1 MIEGK
6 AAGPSQY
13 VTGSSRRGRI
23 EHVGLGLKTLCEL
36 EIVIGAGDGG
46 SAAQMLGGLLRI
58 ATRAVELAESHVTVR
73 EIWELREELPRHA
86 LGLVETAVV
95 NQVDRAV

>member
-13 VTGSSRRGRI
+13 VTLSSRRGRI
-23 EHVGLGLKTLCEL
+23 EHVGLGLKTFCEL
-36 EIVIGAGDGG
+36 GIVVGAGDGG

-58 ATRAVELAESHVTVR
+58 ATRAVEVAESHVSVR
-73 EIWELREELPRHA
+73 EIWELREELPSHA
-86 LGLVETAVV
+86 LRLVETAVV